1 MHPKKD
7 KDMIDYRGL
16 YESSTSLLLYNVTKD
31 LAATV
36 ALAGFVKLKKKN
48 RFTFCDKE
56 VTGVIL
62 QNEGMFII
70 LGDDLI
76 EFSEDVKEFNEFCKD
91 PYNMI
96 TLYEGVCK
104 ELGLT
109 DKKKKKKNADV
120 HED

>member
-1 MHPKKD
+1 
-7 KDMIDYRGL
+7 MIDYRGL

-31 LAATV
+31 LAAVV
-36 ALAGFVKLKKKN
+36 ALSGFVKLKKKN
-48 RFTFCDKE
+48 RLTFKDKE

-62 QNEGMFII
+62 QDEGMFII

-76 EFSEDVKEFNEFCKD
+76 EFSEDVKEFDEFCKD

-96 TLYEGVCK
+96 TLYESICK

-109 DKKKKKKNADV
+109 GKKKKKN
-120 HED
+120 E